1 MAKTELSKPIDY
13 DSLIDDLISKIDD
26 EKYLFNSYTEFR
38 FSFKSSFFLIMVMFF
53 VLAIVIALPNIVTS
67 FTEGITLLLA
77 IFAITVSSL
86 SFVGRDLKDTVV
98 KDNFNKAIKKF
109 KIEKKDE
116 EKRLLL
122 MALLKMKAMN
132 DDSRLELVK
141 KLNKDLFTKEK
152 LLEKLYE

>member
-1 MAKTELSKPIDY
+1 MTLLARLTMKNI
-13 DSLIDDLISKIDD
+13 SLIR
-26 EKYLFNSYTEFR
+26 YTEFR
-38 FSFKSSFFLIMVMFF
+38 FSFKSSFFLIIGHVYF

-132 DDSRLELVK
+132 DD
-141 KLNKDLFTKEK
+141 
-152 LLEKLYE
+152 Y